1 MANRV
6 KWRARVEH
14 MVACNCD
21 WGCPCA
27 FEARPTPGH
36 CEGAVGHRI
45 VTGRYGDV
53 VLDDLRWVLISRWP
67 GALHE
72 RGGRGIVYL
81 DARAKGAKRAAL
93 EAIATGKAGGQ
104 IGILMS
110 TVDAGIEVREGKIAF
125 RMDGAKS
132 YCRIPG
138 VVDVAL
144 TPILNPVTGEPHYPS
159 ALLPTGLLVKRE
171 DYFSNKSCAV
181 SAGELSMNHAGKN
194 AHVAIGNWKG
204 P

>member
-1 MANRV
+1 MPGSM

-36 CEGAVGHRI
+36 CEGVVAHRI
-45 VTGRYGDV
+45 VTGTYGTV
-53 VLDDLRWVLISRWP
+53 SLDGLRWVSVIRWP
-67 GALHE
+67 GAIHE
-72 RGGRGIVYL
+72 RGGRGILYL
-81 DARAKGAKRAAL
+81 DARARGERRAAL
-93 EAIATGKAGGQ
+93 EAIATGKAGGP

-110 TVDAGIEVREGKIAF
+110 TVNGGLEVREARIEF

-132 YCRIPG
+132 YCRIAG

-144 TPILNPVTGEPHYPS
+144 TAILNPVTQKPHYPA

-171 DYFSNKSCAV
+171 DYFSNRSCSV
-181 SAGELSMNHAGKN
+181 SAGEFSMEHAGKN
-194 AHVAIGNWKG
+194 AHTAVATWRG